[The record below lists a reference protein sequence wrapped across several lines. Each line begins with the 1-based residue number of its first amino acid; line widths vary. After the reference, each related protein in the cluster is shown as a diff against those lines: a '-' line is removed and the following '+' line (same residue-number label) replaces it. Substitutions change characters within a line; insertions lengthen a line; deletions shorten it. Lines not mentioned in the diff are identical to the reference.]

1 MITFNSSCFNIGQP
15 FGSVFKGK
23 QTVSFF
29 FGGGGWGLMILL
41 AGELFVYFNGG
52 ILRND

>member
-1 MITFNSSCFNIGQP
+1 MVACSKENKLFLFL
-15 FGSVFKGK
+15 
-23 QTVSFF
+23 
-29 FGGGGWGLMILL
+29 GGGGGGGLMIFL

>member
-1 MITFNSSCFNIGQP
+1 MISFNSSCFNIGQP
-15 FGSVFKGK
+15 CGSVFIGK
-23 QTVSFF
+23 QTVSFL
-29 FGGGGWGLMILL
+29 GGGGWGLMILL

>member
-1 MITFNSSCFNIGQP
+1 MVACSKENKLFLG
-15 FGSVFKGK
+15 
-23 QTVSFF
+23 
-29 FGGGGWGLMILL
+29 GLMILW

>member
-1 MITFNSSCFNIGQP
+1 MVACSKENKLFL
-15 FGSVFKGK
+15 
-23 QTVSFF
+23 F

>member
-15 FGSVFKGK
+15 CGSVFKGK

-29 FGGGGWGLMILL
+29 GGGGGGGLMILL